1 MVNADEKIAIIG
13 MGCRLPG
20 DAASLESFW
29 ELLIQGR
36 DSWSEVP
43 PERWNA
49 SAYYHSSGERKGTV
63 SRNMG
68 KVTAKTYKIQTS
80 IKGAHFLT
88 SNIARFD
95 APFFAITPSEAKTMD
110 PQQRIL
116 LEVTYEAFE
125 NGEFVAVTGY
135 SATQSGFTDNTC
147 LSRNPYGRPGW
158 KQDLMLRG
166 RFFIPRL

>member
-1 MVNADEKIAIIG
+1 MSGRIRSLQGLDDGPLDGKLVKYSYSCGVSRCGGSLKHSSLDVKGFPTNQNHPKSIPNQIRILALYSLQCPLIEGRQQVAEHQGMVHAGEKIAIIG

-63 SRNMG
+63 SRNTG
-68 KVTAKTYKIQTS
+68 KSLQE
-80 IKGAHFLT
+80 LT
-88 SNIARFD
+88 
-95 APFFAITPSEAKTMD
+95 
-110 PQQRIL
+110 
-116 LEVTYEAFE
+116 
-125 NGEFVAVTGY
+125 
-135 SATQSGFTDNTC
+135 
-147 LSRNPYGRPGW
+147 
-158 KQDLMLRG
+158 
-166 RFFIPRL
+166 